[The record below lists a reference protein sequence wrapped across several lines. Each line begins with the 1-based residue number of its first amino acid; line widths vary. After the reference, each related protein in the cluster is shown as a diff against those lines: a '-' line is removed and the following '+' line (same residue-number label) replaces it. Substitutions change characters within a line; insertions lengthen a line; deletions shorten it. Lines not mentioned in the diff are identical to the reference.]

1 MEAKQVKFE
10 DADGVTYGGILVN
23 TGNESF
29 VICGCCGGIWPMDE
43 EGEEFK
49 LIQVYEDW
57 MNISEEIAG
66 E

>member
-1 MEAKQVKFE
+1 MKAKQVKFQDSE
-10 DADGVTYGGILVN
+10 GTIFGGILVD

-29 VICGCCGGIWPMDE
+29 IICGCCGGIFPMDE

-57 MNISEEIAG
+57 VSISEEIAG